1 MNDPQLPVSSPVVVL
16 PATVPLEEQIRMNLD
31 DLVSTGMENRFELG
45 QQLLRMDSANIA
57 TKVAKNN
64 LLPQLNLVGSV
75 GVEGLNDDWTG
86 AVDNQ
91 FTGDHVSWSAGVQFE
106 LPFGNRAARAIWKRT
121 LLQRQ
126 QAIAQYQALI
136 DKTTL
141 EVKQALR
148 DVETSWEEIY
158 ATRKSRF
165 AASDA
170 LRAIEQREEGGEAL
184 SYSFVDLKLTTQQ
197 RYAEAQS
204 AEVASISNYNRA
216 LARLEFAKGTLLRYN
231 NIVMEEAPLVKY

>member
-1 MNDPQLPVSSPVVVL
+1 
-16 PATVPLEEQIRMNLD
+16 
-31 DLVSTGMENRFELG
+31 G
-45 QQLLRMDSANIA
+45 QQLLRMDSANVA

-75 GVEGLNDDWTG
+75 GVEGLDGDYPG

-91 FTGDHVSWSAGVQFE
+91 FTGDHVSWSAGLQFE

-141 EVKQALR
+141 EVKQ
-148 DVETSWEEIY
+148 S
-158 ATRKSRF
+158 
-165 AASDA
+165 
-170 LRAIEQREEGGEAL
+170 
-184 SYSFVDLKLTTQQ
+184 
-197 RYAEAQS
+197 
-204 AEVASISNYNRA
+204 
-216 LARLEFAKGTLLRYN
+216 
-231 NIVMEEAPLVKY
+231 